1 VFEAVN
7 AGSAATDAI
16 KLVEPETEIPAEVS
30 QAPPSAAAEPPSGG
44 AGSEGAEPG
53 VSPAVRSAL
62 ERLQVA
68 LQEAGPITA
77 IRGAHIAKSSEAV
90 HVRQALIAA
99 LDAIGISR
107 YREDDAAAQGPAS
120 GPRTI
125 AFGLEFEPGQRVMVE
140 VRYLA
145 TTRET
150 GGPRL
155 LIRAFDLDAGK
166 VPDAALDAVAE
177 FVARANFGLNY
188 GALQGCGL
196 LGGCSAGCGRRGID
210 RARRQAG
217 NGSGCFDAPSHALV
231 SRPIRLLAVTATL
244 FPPLPPSS
252 PPSPAGFF
260 DVDPAERIPA
270 FNAQVRLSVREV
282 TEPETMKAIFGAALT
297 CVFNT
302 HKQYMPGF
310 RLLLDP
316 ATSAEDLTAVA
327 ALGRIEGEDASF
339 DLAAEIARAAAAA
352 QSEQS
357 Q

>member
-7 AGSAATDAI
+7 AGSSATDAI
-16 KLVEPETEIPAEVS
+16 KLVEPEVEVPSEVS

-53 VSPAVRSAL
+53 VSPFVRSAL
-62 ERLQVA
+62 ERLQAA
-68 LQEAGPITA
+68 LQGAGPIAA

-107 YREDDAAAQGPAS
+107 YREDEEGAQGPAS

-166 VPDAALDAVAE
+166 VPEAALDAVAE

-188 GALQGCGL
+188 GALQCQA
-196 LGGCSAGCGRRGID
+196 AGC
-210 RARRQAG
+210 RQAEDG
-217 NGSGCFDAPSHALV
+217 QRLHGRLLQHPVPYPKLLSFAPFVGGELHGSPPVHLGLIP
-231 SRPIRLLAVTATL
+231 SRPAS
-244 FPPLPPSS
+244 FPLLPPRPQASS
-252 PPSPAGFF
+252 TSTPRSASRPSTRRCGCP
-260 DVDPAERIPA
+260 
-270 FNAQVRLSVREV
+270 
-282 TEPETMKAIFGAALT
+282 
-297 CVFNT
+297 
-302 HKQYMPGF
+302 
-310 RLLLDP
+310 
-316 ATSAEDLTAVA
+316 SA
-327 ALGRIEGEDASF
+327 R
-339 DLAAEIARAAAAA
+339 
-352 QSEQS
+352 
-357 Q
+357 